1 MTKKWLFVMAK
12 SGAVFAFDTE
22 KVKYLTY
29 KDGYFVAD
37 GYVTLDGHKSFKKAT
52 EITIHRN
59 EISCRWYEDA
69 VV

>member
-1 MTKKWLFVMAK
+1 MTWLFVMAK

-22 KVKYLTY
+22 KVKYITY

-37 GYVTLDGHKSFKKAT
+37 GLCSLGGHNTFRQAKN
-52 EITIHRN
+52 ITIHRN

-69 VV
+69 VL